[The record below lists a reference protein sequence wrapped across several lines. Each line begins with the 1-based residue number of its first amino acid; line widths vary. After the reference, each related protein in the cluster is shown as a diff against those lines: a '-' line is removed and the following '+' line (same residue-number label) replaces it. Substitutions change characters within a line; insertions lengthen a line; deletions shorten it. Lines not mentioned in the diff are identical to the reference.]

1 MSAQNAEATG
11 AALDATGVSVESDGH
26 DELRAELAV
35 LDRLTPD
42 EQRRVDRRVE
52 IAQEFYKIQ
61 SRVPGTAAHAAHG
74 AQLQR
79 LFDEAT
85 VGLDSAQRALDKA
98 REHVEGKELAVG
110 DAQTAYVAARDAL
123 NEFDGSAE

>member
-1 MSAQNAEATG
+1 MSNAEATG

-42 EQRRVDRRVE
+42 EQRRADRRVE

-61 SRVPGTAAHAAHG
+61 SQVPGTAAHAAHG
-74 AQLQR
+74 AQLHR
-79 LFDEAT
+79 LVIEA
-85 VGLDSAQRALDKA
+85 SAAVASAATAHKRAQEHEDGALAEHKA
-98 REHVEGKELAVG
+98 AMERLRDAELAL
-110 DAQTAYVAARDAL
+110 T
-123 NEFDGSAE
+123 EFDGSAG